1 MEDKTTALRLQKI
14 LQSKTNVTLR
24 ERLLIVA
31 SLSWP
36 AIMAQLSS
44 ILMEYID
51 AAMVGSLGA
60 SASASIGLVA
70 TSTWLFWGMGGALA
84 TGFAVQVAHLIGA
97 RKNDNARDVFRQSVI
112 AILILGLTMLSIG
125 ALISPKLPIWLG
137 GNSEICADA
146 SSYFLIVS
154 LSLPFCYL
162 AYLSSGML
170 RCSGNMFVPGVT
182 NVLMCLLDIIF
193 NFFLIFESHTVCGI
207 KVPGAGLGVA
217 GAAMGTG
224 LAQLVAATFLIWYII
239 KKSSTL
245 NFRNTTFSVTLNGR
259 TIHRALVIGSPI
271 AAERIMMCGAQII
284 TTIIVAPLGTAA
296 IAANAFG
303 ITAESLCYMPGYGI
317 SEAAQTLSGQSL
329 GAGRKDLTRS
339 FGIITIILG
348 IIVMSLMGILLWL
361 GAPFMMAILT
371 PVESVRQ
378 LGVSALR
385 IEAFAE
391 PMFAASIVTYGVM
404 VGAGYT
410 FVPACI
416 NLGSIWVVRLSLAA
430 LLAPVMG
437 LNGVWLAMCIEL
449 CVRGIAFLI
458 TFVKANWMKKA
469 GTLAP
474 DEENIID
481 TEELLNNTQPDE
493 F

>member
-1 MEDKTTALRLQKI
+1 MEDKTAQRLQNI
-14 LQSKTNVTLR
+14 LHSKNIVTLR
-24 ERLLIVA
+24 ERLMIVA

-60 SASASIGLVA
+60 AASASIGLVA
-70 TSTWLFWGMGGALA
+70 TSTWLLWGMGGALA
-84 TGFAVQVAHLIGA
+84 TGFAVQVAHFIGA

-112 AILILGLTMLSIG
+112 AVIILGLIMLAIG
-125 ALISPKLPIWLG
+125 AMISPALPIWLG
-137 GNSEICADA
+137 GNSEICNDA
-146 SSYFLIVS
+146 SSYFMIVS

-162 AYLSSGML
+162 TYLSSGML
-170 RCSGNMFVPGVT
+170 RCSGNMVVPGIT
-182 NVLMCLLDIIF
+182 NVLMCVLDVIF
-193 NFFLIFESHTVCGI
+193 NFFLIFESHDIFGI
-207 KVPGAGLGVA
+207 VVPGAGLGVS
-217 GAAMGTG
+217 GAAIGTG
-224 LAQLVAATFLIWYII
+224 LAQVVTGSFLIWYIL

-245 NFRNTTFSVTLNGR
+245 NFRHTKFAFRLSGR
-259 TIHRALVIGSPI
+259 TIHRALVIGAPI

-329 GAGRKDLTRS
+329 GAGKKDLTRS
-339 FGIITIILG
+339 FGKITILLG
-348 IIVMSLMGILLWL
+348 IIVMTIMGILLWI
-361 GAPFMMAILT
+361 GAPVMMAILT
-371 PVESVRQ
+371 PVETVRQ

-430 LLAPVMG
+430 LLAPVWG

-449 CVRGIAFLI
+449 CVRGIVFLI
-458 TFVKANWMKKA
+458 TFLKANWMKKA
-469 GTLAP
+469 DSMTD
-474 DEENIID
+474 DESEILE
-481 TEELLNNTQPDE
+481 TEEILNNTQPNE

>member
-1 MEDKTTALRLQKI
+1 MADKTAQRLQHI
-14 LQSKTNVTLR
+14 LHTANQVTLR
-24 ERLLIVA
+24 ERLLVVA
-31 SLSWP
+31 YLSWP

-60 SASASIGLVA
+60 AASASIGLVA
-70 TSTWLFWGMGGALA
+70 TSTWLLWGMGGALS
-84 TGFAVQVAHLIGA
+84 TGFAVQVAHFIGA
-97 RKNDNARDVFRQSVI
+97 RKNDNARDVFRQSLIGVT
-112 AILILGLTMLSIG
+112 ILGLIMLAIG
-125 ALISPKLPIWLG
+125 AMISAKLPIWLG
-137 GNSEICADA
+137 GDTEISPDA

-162 AYLSSGML
+162 TYLSSGML
-170 RCSGNMFVPGVT
+170 RCSGNMVVPGLM
-182 NVLMCLLDIIF
+182 NVLMCVLDVIF
-193 NFFLIFESHTVCGI
+193 NFFLIFDSHTILGVE
-207 KVPGAGLGVA
+207 VPGAGLGVS
-217 GAAMGTG
+217 GAALGTG
-224 LAQLVAATFLIWYII
+224 FAQLVTGVSLIWYVI

-245 NFRNTTFSVTLNGR
+245 NFRNTKFSFRLNWR
-259 TIHRALVIGSPI
+259 TIHRALIIGAPI

-284 TTIIVAPLGTAA
+284 TTVIVAPLGTAA

-329 GAGRKDLTRS
+329 GAGRKDLTRG
-339 FGIITIILG
+339 FGKITIALG
-348 IIVMSLMGILLWL
+348 IIVMTIMGVLLWI
-361 GAPFMMAILT
+361 GAPLMMAILT
-371 PVESVRQ
+371 PVETVRE

-391 PMFAASIVTYGVM
+391 PMFAAAIVTYGVM

-437 LNGVWLAMCIEL
+437 LDGVWLAMCIEL
-449 CVRGIAFLI
+449 CVRGSIFLI

-469 GTLAP
+469 SAMTS
-474 DEENIID
+474 DEREIEK
-481 TEELLNNTQPDE
+481 TEEILNNFQSYD

>member
-1 MEDKTTALRLQKI
+1 MADKTSIRLQRI
-14 LQSKTNVTLR
+14 LHSNNNATLR
-24 ERLLIVA
+24 ERLLVVA

-60 SASASIGLVA
+60 AASASIGLVA
-70 TSTWLFWGMGGALA
+70 TSTWLLWGMGGALS
-84 TGFAVQVAHLIGA
+84 TGFAVQVAHFIGA
-97 RKNDNARDVFRQSVI
+97 RKNDNARDVLRQSLI
-112 AILILGLTMLSIG
+112 AVSILGLIMLGAG
-125 ALISPKLPIWLG
+125 ALISVKLPVWLG
-137 GNSEICADA
+137 GNAEICPDA

-162 AYLSSGML
+162 TYLSSGML
-170 RCSGNMFVPGVT
+170 RCSGNMVVPGLL
-182 NVLMCLLDIIF
+182 NVLMCVLDVIF
-193 NFFLIFESHTVCGI
+193 NFFLIFDSHKVFGI
-207 KVPGAGLGVA
+207 ELPGAGLGVS
-217 GAAMGTG
+217 GAALGTG
-224 LAQLVAATFLIWYII
+224 MAQLVTGATLIWFVM
-239 KKSSTL
+239 KRSSTL
-245 NFRNTTFSVTLNGR
+245 NFRNTKFSFGLSWR
-259 TIHRALVIGSPI
+259 TIHRALVIGAPI

-317 SEAAQTLSGQSL
+317 SDAAQTLSGQSL
-329 GAGRKDLTRS
+329 GAGRKDLTRG
-339 FGIITIILG
+339 FGKITITLG
-348 IIVMSLMGILLWL
+348 IIVMTFMGVLMWV
-361 GAPFMMAILT
+361 GAPLMMAILT
-371 PVESVRQ
+371 PVESVRE

-391 PMFAASIVTYGVM
+391 PMFAAAIVTYGVM

-437 LNGVWLAMCIEL
+437 LDGVWLAMCIEL
-449 CVRGIAFLI
+449 CVRGAIFLI
-458 TFVKANWMKKA
+458 TFAKANWMKKA
-469 GTLAP
+469 GTMTS
-474 DEENIID
+474 DEQESYE
-481 TEELLNNTQPDE
+481 TEALLDNPQSYEL
-493 F
+493 

>member
-1 MEDKTTALRLQKI
+1 MADETAQRLHHI
-14 LQSKTNVTLR
+14 LHSSHKATLK
-24 ERLLIVA
+24 ERLLVVA

-51 AAMVGSLGA
+51 ASMVGSLGA
-60 SASASIGLVA
+60 AASASIGLVA

-84 TGFAVQVAHLIGA
+84 TGFAVQVAHYIGA
-97 RKNDNARDVFRQSVI
+97 RKDDNARDVFRQSVI
-112 AILILGLTMLSIG
+112 AVTILGMLMLTIG
-125 ALISPKLPIWLG
+125 ASISKNLPIWLG
-137 GNSEICADA
+137 GNAEICQDA
-146 SSYFLIVS
+146 SAYFLIVS

-162 AYLSSGML
+162 AYQCSGML
-170 RCSGNMFVPGVT
+170 RCSGNMLVPGLT
-182 NVLMCLLDIIF
+182 NVFMCILDVIF
-193 NFFLIFESHTVCGI
+193 NFFLIFDSRTIFGVEI
-207 KVPGAGLGVA
+207 PGAGLGVR
-217 GAAMGTG
+217 GAALGTG
-224 LAQLVAATFLIWYII
+224 LAQLVAGLFLLWFIMN
-239 KKSSTL
+239 KSSVL
-245 NFRNTTFSVTLNGR
+245 NFRNTKFTLGLSGR
-259 TIHRALVIGSPI
+259 TIHRALVIGAPI

-303 ITAESLCYMPGYGI
+303 VTAESLCYMPGYGI

-329 GAGRKDLTRS
+329 GAGRKDLTKG
-339 FGIITIILG
+339 FGQITIILG
-348 IIVMSLMGILLWL
+348 IIVMTVMGVLMWL
-361 GAPFMMAILT
+361 GAPFMMSILT
-371 PVESVRQ
+371 PVESVRE
-378 LGVSALR
+378 LGISALR

-391 PMFAASIVTYGVM
+391 PMFAAAIVAYGVM

-449 CVRGIAFLI
+449 CVRGTLFLI
-458 TFVKANWMKKA
+458 TFAKVNWMKKSN
-469 GTLAP
+469 TLTS
-474 DEENIID
+474 DIEK
-481 TEELLNNTQPDE
+481 TEEIFDNNNPYE